1 MPRELDLQLMISP
14 RDDRAPWLGAIIIA
28 CAVAGCTKEA
38 TVARPAF
45 ALTCDSADTSTQST
59 LFCVRTDTRNGDA
72 VVLDLAHVPLTTGD
86 SKVADG
92 PSGTFQTVC
101 DSTNTAQ
108 KADFRCLRLD
118 TRTGD
123 VVMLRLAELPRWP
136 K

>member
-1 MPRELDLQLMISP
+1 MG
-14 RDDRAPWLGAIIIA
+14 RAHVT
-28 CAVAGCTKEA
+28 AVFAAFALAACTKEPA
-38 TVARPAF
+38 AARPSF
-45 ALTCDSADTSTQST
+45 TLSCDSADTSTQST

-72 VVLDLAHVPLTTGD
+72 VVLDLAKVPLTTGT
-86 SKVADG
+86 SKASDG
-92 PSGTFQTVC
+92 PSGTFETVC

-108 KADFRCLRLD
+108 KSDFRCLRLD

>member
-1 MPRELDLQLMISP
+1 MPSELDLQLMQ
-14 RDDRAPWLGAIIIA
+14 RAGWAHLAGAVAALALAA
-28 CAVAGCTKEA
+28 CARDT
-38 TVARPAF
+38 TPARPSF
-45 ALTCDSADTSTQST
+45 TLSCDSADTSTQST

-72 VVLDLAHVPLTTGD
+72 VVLDLAKVPLTTG
-86 SKVADG
+86 SSAASDG
-92 PSGTFQTVC
+92 PSGRFETVC

-108 KADFRCLRLD
+108 KSDFRCLRLD